1 MKKLIIATAILLLS
15 IAPAMAGN
23 YAKGTLGY
31 FSPAESNYD
40 GTFNL
45 YGAYGLDLKKK
56 FNAPVTAEF
65 GIGYSSQSGGDSW
78 YDYSATVIPITA
90 TALYKLPI
98 VLPTVPKVSF
108 NVGAGLGLYFWSVEV
123 DGPTIFPGFNSSY
136 SDDGSDFGFHLQAG
150 ADYKLDKQLS
160 LVGELKWSAVDV
172 GDGTSINFGAKY
184 NF

>member
-15 IAPAMAGN
+15 VAPAVAGN
-23 YAKGTLGY
+23 YVKGTLGY
-31 FSPAESNYD
+31 FSPAESQVD
-40 GTFNL
+40 GAFNL
-45 YGAYGLDLKKK
+45 YGAYGLDLKNKLK
-56 FNAPVTAEF
+56 APVTAEF
-65 GIGYSSQSGGDSW
+65 GIGYSNPSGGAFGN
-78 YDYSATVIPITA
+78 DYSLTIIPITA

-98 VLPTVPKVSF
+98 AVTNPNVSF

-123 DGPTIFPGFNSSY
+123 DGPTFFGFDTSY
-136 SDDGSDFGFHLQAG
+136 SDDGSDLGIHLQAG
-150 ADYKLDKQLS
+150 VDYKLDKQMA